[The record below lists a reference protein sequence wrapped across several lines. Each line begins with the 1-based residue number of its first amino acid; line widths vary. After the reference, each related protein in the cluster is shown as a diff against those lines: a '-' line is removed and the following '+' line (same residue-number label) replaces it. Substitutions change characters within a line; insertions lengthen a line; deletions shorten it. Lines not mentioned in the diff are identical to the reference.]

1 MKYSL
6 SSLPSNS
13 LKIKYLDQ
21 ELVVH
26 FENYVQARGQAAA
39 ARQSTI
45 QTIEHNKL
53 AVVAMSPSLPS
64 VKTIV

>member
-26 FENYVQARGQAAA
+26 FENYVQARGQAAG
-39 ARQSTI
+39 RQSTI

-53 AVVAMSPSLPS
+53 AVVAMSPTLPS